1 MSQSLQPLLDSLEQA
16 AEAEPNFYAAAFERY
31 FSLCPESRELLQ
43 HSDELMRGRM
53 MEQVVS
59 LLMDADVESLD
70 SYFRFEIANHEAY
83 GAAPH
88 MYGHLFQACK
98 EVTQENCAGHWDAA
112 ANAAWDQQ
120 VNALLELI
128 GRYSS

>member
-1 MSQSLQPLLDSLEQA
+1 MPQTLQPLLDSLEQA
-16 AEAEPNFYAAAFERY
+16 AAVEPDFYAVAFERY

-88 MYGHLFQACK
+88 MYGHLFQACRD
-98 EVTQENCAGHWDAA
+98 VTQESCAERWDEATS
-112 ANAAWDQQ
+112 AAWDRQ
-120 VNALLELI
+120 VSGLLELI